1 MPTNSNPPLVAALRK
16 KDAYLDSV
24 SKIRFQETVSSYLFK
39 AGDHFYK
46 IKKADSEHT
55 SLAVKQ
61 AFCQEEAKLLHRL
74 NGEELQAEVLP
85 VYQNG
90 KSFSYKN
97 EAGATA
103 VDYALKTTAL
113 SERNLVSHLLDQ
125 KKLSLIAVGR
135 IARKLAQVHSDFPA
149 NDKTAY
155 ERGRADMLRSLC
167 EDMLYQMKRHLDE
180 SFTQPIRDMIRHP
193 LDKFFDEQN
202 RLFQRRIRKNR
213 IVEGHGA

>member
-1 MPTNSNPPLVAALRK
+1 MLCLQIQIPHVAALRK

-46 IKKADSEHT
+46 IKKVDSEHT

-97 EAGATA
+97 ETGATA
-103 VDYALKTTAL
+103 IDYALKTTAL

-125 KKLSLIAVGR
+125 KNSHRLL
-135 IARKLAQVHSDFPA
+135 
-149 NDKTAY
+149 
-155 ERGRADMLRSLC
+155 
-167 EDMLYQMKRHLDE
+167 LDE
-180 SFTQPIRDMIRHP
+180 SPANSLKYTQIFLQTTRPHTNEDGQMCCVRYAKTCFIR
-193 LDKFFDEQN
+193 
-202 RLFQRRIRKNR
+202 
-213 IVEGHGA
+213 

>member
-1 MPTNSNPPLVAALRK
+1 MPTNSTPSLVTALRK

-74 NGEELQAEVLP
+74 NGEELEAEVLP
-85 VYQNG
+85 VYQHG
-90 KSFSYKN
+90 KSFSYRN
-97 EAGATA
+97 EAGAIA

-149 NDKTAY
+149 NDKTPRFN
-155 ERGRADMLRSLC
+155 E
-167 EDMLYQMKRHLDE
+167 
-180 SFTQPIRDMIRHP
+180 
-193 LDKFFDEQN
+193 
-202 RLFQRRIRKNR
+202 
-213 IVEGHGA
+213 IV